1 MLVDL
6 KDCLGTRMLK
16 AELHGKLSSEGSN
29 ADERVLGP
37 YRLTQLSRYDRGLTL
52 RAMTSGAP

>member
-1 MLVDL
+1 
-6 KDCLGTRMLK
+6 MLK